1 MIFKIYFNKLLFF
14 TCIGLFLF
22 CFKVSAQA
30 DTSSFLDEKMESYHK
45 TNFKERLFVHI
56 DKSFYLSGE
65 NIWMKFYLTDALLH
79 MPSNLSKLV
88 YVEIVNKH
96 NKSVL
101 RYKFQLENGF
111 GDGSFILPDNFLSG
125 NYTLR
130 AYTHWMR
137 NEGPDAFFEQ
147 EITVVN
153 TLDDAAKPANT
164 ISKSKIGFQF
174 FPEGGNLIVGVE
186 SKIAFKAT
194 NEFEEG
200 LECNGII
207 LNDRNDT
214 LVSFSSF
221 KMGMGNFMF
230 KPIFGEHYNAI
241 IKIKDSVLKPNIPL
255 IQNSGYSLH
264 LMDDNSD
271 TIFIKVKMVGAN
283 VEENLYLLH
292 HGVQFSRKCQ
302 VQQTISGE
310 VNFKISRQELYEGVN
325 RFTIFNN
332 TLKPVCERSY
342 FTYPENKLSIKVTT
356 NQEVFEPRSIIK
368 VGLNTNND
376 FNINESSNL
385 SMSVF
390 LMDSIQAS
398 SYLQDIESYM
408 LLTSALKGV
417 VQSPSFYFDTINTT
431 KSSRYKAIDNL
442 MLTQGWSSYIWENG
456 SRQSSPNLYLP
467 EVEGPIIHSNIFHR
481 NTNLPAKNVLTYFT
495 VPGNR
500 FYFASSKSNDKG
512 EMLFNLKSDLD
523 ANEAIVQAEPN
534 LTSAYRISILDP
546 FESRFTERYKKLF
559 SISSKY
565 KSDLL
570 KRSIASQ
577 AERIYIKTLDVKQ
590 FKLKL
595 PDTLAFFGK
604 PTSTYYLD
612 DYTRFTSMQELIQ
625 EYVKE
630 LKVKKKGND
639 FSIVLWNN
647 KYNMF
652 SQSSPFMMIDGV
664 PIFNTNK
671 LFTFDPLKIKKIDIL
686 SKVNLTGSMFNDGV
700 VNYSTYNGDLAN
712 FPIDHNALVM
722 EYKGAQQTKQ
732 FYSPSYPNTQ
742 SKNSSMPD
750 LRSVLHWEPYIYV
763 NNKDEKQISFY
774 SADLNGKY
782 AIVVQGLS
790 EKGLLGSTIKY
801 ITIK

>member
-1 MIFKIYFNKLLFF
+1 MNFKIYFYKLIFF
-14 TCIGLFLF
+14 TCIGFFSF
-22 CFKVSAQA
+22 CFNAHAQT
-30 DTSSFLDEKMESYHK
+30 DTSNFLVEKMESYHK

-56 DKSFYLSGE
+56 DKSFYLTGE

-88 YVEIVNKH
+88 YVEIINRY

-101 RYKFQLENGF
+101 RYKYQLENGF

-147 EITVVN
+147 EFTVVN
-153 TLDDAAKPANT
+153 TLDEDAKPANT
-164 ISKSKIGFQF
+164 SSISKIGFQF

-186 SKIAFKAT
+186 TKIAFKAT

-221 KMGMGNFMF
+221 NMGMGNFKF
-230 KPIFGEHYNAI
+230 KPIFGEHYKAI
-241 IKIKDSVLKPNIPL
+241 IKIKDSVLKSNLPL
-255 IQNSGYSLH
+255 IQNTGYSMH
-264 LMDDNSD
+264 LIDDNSD
-271 TIFIKVKMVGAN
+271 TIIIKVKMVGTN
-283 VEENLYLLH
+283 VEENIYLLH
-292 HGVQFSRKCQ
+292 HGIQFSKNFKVKR
-302 VQQTISGE
+302 TITGE
-310 VNFKISRQELYEGVN
+310 VNFKISRQELHEGVN
-325 RFTIFNN
+325 RFTIFNH

-342 FTYPENKLSIKVTT
+342 FTYPENKLAIKVTT
-356 NQEVFEPRSIIK
+356 NLEVFEPRSIIK
-368 VGLNTNND
+368 VGLKTNNE

-390 LMDSIQAS
+390 LIDSIQAPS
-398 SYLQDIESYM
+398 HLQDIESYM
-408 LLTSALKGV
+408 LLTSTLKGV
-417 VQSPSFYFDTINTT
+417 VQSPSFYFDIINTT
-431 KSSRYKAIDNL
+431 KNSRRESIDNL
-442 MLTQGWSSYIWENG
+442 MLTQGWSSYRWENIFG
-456 SRQSSPNLYLP
+456 HSSPNLYLP
-467 EVEGPIIHSNIFHR
+467 EVEGPIIHANIFHR

-495 VPGNR
+495 VPGTR
-500 FYFASSKSNDKG
+500 FYFASAKSNDKG
-512 EMLFNLKSDLD
+512 EVLFNLLSDLG

-534 LTSAYRISILDP
+534 LISAYRISIINP
-546 FESRFTERYKKLF
+546 FESKFTERFKKPF

-565 KSDLL
+565 KTDLL

-577 AERIYIKTLDVKQ
+577 AENIYIKTLYNKDL
-590 FKLKL
+590 KLKL
-595 PDTLAFFGK
+595 PDSLAFFGK

-639 FSIVLWNN
+639 FSIVIWNN
-647 KYNMF
+647 KYQMF
-652 SQSSPFMMIDGV
+652 TQSAPFMMVDGV
-664 PIFNTNK
+664 PIFNINK
-671 LFTFDPLKIKKIDIL
+671 LFTFDPLKIKKIEIL
-686 SKVNLTGSMFNDGV
+686 SQTNITGSMLNNGV

-712 FPIDHNALVM
+712 FPIDQNALVM
-722 EYKGAQQTKQ
+722 EYNGAQQTKQ
-732 FYSPSYPNTQ
+732 FYSPSYSTIQ

-763 NNKDEKQISFY
+763 NNNEEKQITFY
-774 SADLNGKY
+774 SADLRGKY

-790 EKGLLGSTIKY
+790 ENGLLGSIIKY